1 MIWTQEKYDAAFAAW
16 QQGKSATQIAAKL
29 GEGCTRN
36 GVLGKL
42 HREAKKHPGSP
53 MRRQRPTIYQRPR
66 KSRAPAAPRHSNN
79 GQRAAVVNLWSQG
92 CEADGVVDTIVE
104 ADDPPPEA
112 RLSVLHLNGH
122 TCRWPIGDPRQPDF
136 GHCGAEPLAHLPYCA
151 RHARQA
157 YRPANVRPHSP
168 WRD

>member
-1 MIWTQEKYDAAFAAW
+1 MSWTQEKYDYAKALW

-36 GVLGKL
+36 SVLGKL
-42 HREAKKHPGSP
+42 HREAQKNPDAT
-53 MRRQRPTIYQRPR
+53 MRRRRPTIYQRPR
-66 KSRAPAAPRHSNN
+66 KPRAPSTPRHNN
-79 GQRAAVVNLWSQG
+79 HNRAVITNLWSQG
-92 CEADGVVDTIVE
+92 CEADGMVDTIVE

-112 RLSVLHLNGH
+112 RLSVLNLNGH

-157 YRPANVRPHSP
+157 YRPARERPYSS
-168 WRD
+168 WRN